1 MLLQGPE
8 ELIRTE
14 PQIATSSG
22 RSRVLL
28 CANASYIGCK
38 NVLNIDNYIAVFIK
52 NQAKGWFFWCLGM
65 ILYVVRYFDNVEKQR
80 LIQ

>member
-1 MLLQGPE
+1 M
-8 ELIRTE
+8 LIRTE
-14 PQIATSSG
+14 PQIATPSG

-28 CANASYIGCK
+28 CANASCIGCK
-38 NVLNIDNYIAVFIK
+38 NVLIIDNYIAVFIK
-52 NQAKGWFFWCLGM
+52 NQAMGWIFWCLGCEM

>member
-1 MLLQGPE
+1 M
-8 ELIRTE
+8 LIRTE

-28 CANASYIGCK
+28 CANASCIGCN

-52 NQAKGWFFWCLGM
+52 NQAMGRFLGGWDGRCEM
-65 ILYVVRYFDNVEKQR
+65 ILYVVRYFGNDEKQR